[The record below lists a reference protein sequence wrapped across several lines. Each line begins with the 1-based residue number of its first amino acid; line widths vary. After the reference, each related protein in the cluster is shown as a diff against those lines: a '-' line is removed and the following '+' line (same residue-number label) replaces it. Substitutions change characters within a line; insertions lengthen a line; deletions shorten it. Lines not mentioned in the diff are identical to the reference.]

1 MAMVRTLVVL
11 LRSPRD
17 TVASGQTRRL
27 QHRLAAVFRRFLSG
41 MTALPDHGAAVDDLP
56 PEYFRFPPY

>member
-1 MAMVRTLVVL
+1 MAKARTLFVL

-17 TVASGQTRRL
+17 TVASGQTRL
-27 QHRLAAVFRRFLSG
+27 QHRLAAAFRRFLSG
-41 MTALPDHGAAVDDLP
+41 MTALPDHSAAVGDLP